1 MDVWTED
8 ERRDARRHPF
18 TVVAK
23 CCRLFLAVLLALVVV
38 GTSLAV
44 VVATLGLTLCA
55 FLAVLSLCLSILL
68 AAVLLGSSLLGALV
82 LTSSSLSTFMLT
94 SSSLSALV
102 LTSSLFL
109 AAVLLLGCLLLAA
122 LFLITLYIALLCVHL
137 SGEAHHSH
145 HHDGTQNHFL
155 HCLLVFL
162 NTIFYFDGA
171 KIRSFLGN
179 EEIKVVKYGKDIINI
194 WFFTRFFVTLPK
206 ISY

>member
-1 MDVWTED
+1 M

-18 TVVAK
+18 DVVAK
-23 CCRLFLAVLLALVVV
+23 CCRLFFAVLLALVVV

-44 VVATLGLTLCA
+44 VVTTLSLALCA
-55 FLAVLSLCLSILL
+55 FLAVLSLSLSTLL
-68 AAVLLGSSLLGALV
+68 TAVLLGSSL
-82 LTSSSLSTFMLT
+82 
-94 SSSLSALV
+94 LSALV

-122 LFLITLYIALLCVHL
+122 LFLVTLCIALLCIHL
-137 SGEAHHSH
+137 GGEAHHSH

-155 HCLLVFL
+155 HCLLVFEKY
-162 NTIFYFDGA
+162 FFDGA
-171 KIRSFLGN
+171 KVRSFFGN

-206 ISY
+206 IS

>member
-1 MDVWTED
+1 M
-8 ERRDARRHPF
+8 
-18 TVVAK
+18 
-23 CCRLFLAVLLALVVV
+23 VV

-55 FLAVLSLCLSILL
+55 FLAVLTFSTFL
-68 AAVLLGSSLLGALV
+68 AAVLLGSSLLSALV
-82 LTSSSLSTFMLT
+82 LTSCF
-94 SSSLSALV
+94 LSAFV

-137 SGEAHHSH
+137 GGEAHHSH